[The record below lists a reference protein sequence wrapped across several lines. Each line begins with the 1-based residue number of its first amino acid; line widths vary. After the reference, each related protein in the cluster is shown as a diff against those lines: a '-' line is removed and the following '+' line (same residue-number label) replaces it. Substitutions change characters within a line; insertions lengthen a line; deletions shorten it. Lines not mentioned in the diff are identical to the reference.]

1 MSQVFSGSDRLP
13 ETTSPQGLTLAAE
26 RLRQIALEKNLS
38 PDAIFEIFERW
49 AAALDKTAAREIP
62 GVTFLRLWL
71 RRGTLEPILTRELGP
86 ESLHGRWRDD
96 GRARLRAFPLGVVG
110 HWPAGNIEIQP
121 ILSMTC
127 ALLGGNSAIVR
138 VPSGLVDPTRLIME
152 ALEDADR
159 DGILLERVYL
169 VHFSHSEID
178 LHEAMAQSVDGAMIW
193 GGEEAVRQVRALP
206 FPHWARVVVF
216 GPRLSV
222 AAMDA
227 DAWTD
232 KKERQS
238 WCRRIARDV
247 WQFDQQA
254 CSSPQTLFLERS
266 ATADPAEFVEDL
278 KHALEEENR
287 AHPRTE
293 IEPSLTSAIC
303 RARSSWLLDDVANR
317 AVFPQSPDWTILLG
331 SGTTIPE
338 PTQGRT
344 LSVLVADDLMQVISR
359 FDGTVQTLG
368 LAVKDAG
375 KEQLLAES
383 AGRRGVDRIVRLGQM
398 HVFGSPWDGMDLIRP
413 MTRLVRHVPSQD

>member
-1 MSQVFSGSDRLP
+1 LQLISPMIQ
-13 ETTSPQGLTLAAE
+13 SPQEIASAAG
-26 RLRQIALEKNLS
+26 RLRHAALEQNLT
-38 PDAIFEIFERW
+38 PHAILEIFERW
-49 AAALDKTAAREIP
+49 AAALDKSQVRDIP

-86 ESLHGRWRDD
+86 EYLHHHWRED
-96 GRARLRAFPLGVVG
+96 GRARLRAFPVGVVG
-110 HWPAGNIEIQP
+110 HWPAGTIEIQP

-127 ALLGGNSAIVR
+127 ALVGGNSSIVR
-138 VPSGLVDPTRLIME
+138 VPSGLTEPTRLILE
-152 ALEDADR
+152 ALEQADSQ
-159 DGILLERVYL
+159 GALLQRVHL
-169 VHFSHSEID
+169 AHFPHSDIG
-178 LHEAMAQSVDGAMIW
+178 LHEAMARCVDGAMIW
-193 GGEEAVRQVRALP
+193 GGEDAVRQVRALP

-216 GPRLSV
+216 GPRLSI

-227 DAWTD
+227 ATWTD
-232 KKERQS
+232 TKDRQS

-254 CSSPQTLFLERS
+254 CSSPQTLFLERD
-266 ATADPAEFVEDL
+266 ATADAVDFVEDL
-278 KHALEEENR
+278 KRAFEEENR

-317 AVFPQSPDWTILLG
+317 AAFPQSPDWTILLG
-331 SGTTIPE
+331 KGTTIPE

-344 LSVLVADDLMQVISR
+344 LTVLVTDDLMEVVSQ

-368 LAVKDAG
+368 LAVKDTR
-375 KEQLLAES
+375 KEQLLAEA

>member
-1 MSQVFSGSDRLP
+1 MSQVVSGSDRLP
-13 ETTSPQGLTLAAE
+13 ATTSPQGLTSAAE
-26 RLRQIALEKNLS
+26 RLRRIALERNLS
-38 PDAIFEIFERW
+38 PDTILEIYERW
-49 AAALDKTAAREIP
+49 AATLDKSQARDIP

-71 RRGTLEPILTRELGP
+71 RRGTLEPILARELGS

-121 ILSMTC
+121 MLSMTC
-127 ALLGGNSAIVR
+127 ALLGGNSSIVR
-138 VPSGLVDPTRLIME
+138 VPSGLVETTRLIME
-152 ALEDADR
+152 ALEQADPQ
-159 DGILLERVYL
+159 GTLLERIHL
-169 VHFSHSEID
+169 THFPHSD
-178 LHEAMAQSVDGAMIW
+178 VRLHEAMAQSVDGAMIW
-193 GGEEAVRQVRALP
+193 GGDEAVRQVRALS

-227 DAWTD
+227 GAWTD
-232 KKERQS
+232 KKERQH
-238 WCRRIARDV
+238 WCRRIARDA

-254 CSSPQTLFLERS
+254 CSSPQTLFLQRN
-266 ATADPAEFVEDL
+266 ATADPAEFVDDL
-278 KHALEEENR
+278 KRAFEEENR

-338 PTQGRT
+338 PTQGHT
-344 LSVLVADDLMQVISR
+344 LSVLLADDLMQVISR

-368 LAVKDAG
+368 LAVKDAA

-413 MTRLVRHVPSQD
+413 MTRLVRHVPSND

>member
-1 MSQVFSGSDRLP
+1 MIQSP
-13 ETTSPQGLTLAAE
+13 EEISAAAQ
-26 RLRQIALEKNLS
+26 RLRRAALDPNLT
-38 PDAIFEIFERW
+38 PDAILEIFERW
-49 AAALDKTAAREIP
+49 AGALDKSEARDIP

-71 RRGTLEPILTRELGP
+71 RRGTLDPILTRELGP
-86 ESLHGRWRDD
+86 EYLHHRWRED

-127 ALLGGNSAIVR
+127 ALLGGNSCIVR
-138 VPSGLVDPTRLIME
+138 VPSGLVKPTRLILE
-152 ALEDADR
+152 ALEQADPQGTLFAR
-159 DGILLERVYL
+159 IHLA
-169 VHFSHSEID
+169 HFPHSDIV
-178 LHEAMAQSVDGAMIW
+178 LHEAMARSVDGAMIW
-193 GGEEAVRQVRALP
+193 GGEEAVHQVRALP
-206 FPHWARVVVF
+206 FPHWARMVVF
-216 GPRLSV
+216 GPRLSI

-227 DAWTD
+227 ATWTD
-232 KKERQS
+232 KNDRES

-254 CSSPQTLFLERS
+254 CSSPQTLFLQRDGK
-266 ATADPAEFVEDL
+266 ADPAEFVEDL
-278 KHALEEENR
+278 KRAFEEENR

-317 AVFPQSPDWTILLG
+317 AVFPRSPDWTILLG
-331 SGTTIPE
+331 EGTAIPN

-344 LSVLVADDLMQVISR
+344 LSVLIVDDLVEVVSQ

-368 LAVKDAG
+368 LAMKDAA
-375 KEQLLAES
+375 KEQLLAEA